1 MSGVKRAVSLG
12 TVISALILSGCLS
25 GGGGGGS
32 SKPAPAP
39 SEPLTEQQKRIQDGF
54 FVIDESR
61 LPFDALGDAYAGSS
75 RWHGVLNGAGYRVE
89 VPENWN
95 GMLVMYAHGYRGE
108 VPDLTVDNP
117 PMRQYLL
124 DKDREHTSELQ
135 SRENLV

>member
-25 GGGGGGS
+25 GGGGGS

-61 LPFDALGDAYAGSS
+61 LPFDALGDAYAGTS
-75 RWHGVLNGAGYRVE
+75 RWHGVLDGAGYRVRF
-89 VPENWN
+89 PRTGTACWSCT
-95 GMLVMYAHGYRGE
+95 
-108 VPDLTVDNP
+108 P
-117 PMRQYLL
+117 
-124 DKDREHTSELQ
+124 
-135 SRENLV
+135 